1 MELVSTLAHHGPYT
15 RADLDAMP
23 DDGRRHELLDGALIV
38 TPAPADR
45 HQAIVVNLIVLLK
58 QAASAE
64 LRVRTAPYDVIL
76 AEDTIVQPDVL
87 LARKRDITESGLPGV
102 PVLAVE
108 VLSPSTRLMDLN
120 LKRARYEEAGIPHY
134 WVVDPDEPALI
145 AFELREGAYVESVR
159 VGGADLFEVTEPV
172 RLRLRPSELVD

>member
-1 MELVSTLAHHGPYT
+1 MT
-15 RADLDAMP
+15 
-23 DDGRRHELLDGALIV
+23 
-38 TPAPADR
+38 
-45 HQAIVVNLIVLLK
+45 
-58 QAASAE
+58 
-64 LRVRTAPYDVIL
+64 L

-108 VLSPSTRLMDLN
+108 VLSPSTRLMDIN

-145 AFELREGAYVESVR
+145 AFARRRQGAYVESVR
-159 VGGADLFEVTEPV
+159 VGGADLFEVREPV
-172 RLRLRPSELVD
+172 RLRSRPS